1 MKQPV
6 AVLVGGPSAEHDVSL
21 VSGRSIAAALAE
33 RGYPVEG
40 WLIGL
45 DGSWWR
51 LPAPAM
57 DRAIPAIAY
66 DNPARLG
73 AHGPN
78 RAAAALAMLAAQ
90 DPRPTVFI
98 ALHGPF
104 GEDGTV
110 QALCESEGLAY
121 TGSGP
126 AASALGMD
134 KALFKRLV
142 EGQGIPVVRWQEAT
156 SGEFAADRRAA
167 LGALR
172 AFSRALPDARL
183 IVKPACL
190 GSSIG
195 MTVVE
200 HPDDGPE
207 LEGALAEAF
216 RFDDRALVE
225 QYLDHARELEVSVVG
240 NGAHD
245 VEVFGPGEVF
255 PGHAYCRE

>member
-1 MKQPV
+1 MDRTIPAVAYDDPV
-6 AVLVGGPSAEHDVSL
+6 GLGATGPH
-21 VSGRSIAAALAE
+21 RAASALAK
-33 RGYPVEG
+33 
-40 WLIGL
+40 
-45 DGSWWR
+45 
-51 LPAPAM
+51 
-57 DRAIPAIAY
+57 
-66 DNPARLG
+66 
-73 AHGPN
+73 
-78 RAAAALAMLAAQ
+78 LAAQ
-90 DPRPTVFI
+90 DPRPVVFI

-110 QALCESEGLAY
+110 QALCESEGLVY

-134 KALFKRLV
+134 KALFKRLA
-142 EGQGIPVVRWQEAT
+142 EGQGIPVVRWQET
-156 SGEFAADRRAA
+156 TLGQFAADRRATI
-167 LGALR
+167 GALT
-172 AFSRALPDARL
+172 AFARALPDPRL

-200 HPDDGPE
+200 QPEDGSG
-207 LEGALAEAF
+207 LEAALAEAF

-240 NGAHD
+240 NGAQD

-255 PGHAYCRE
+255 PGHAFYDYVAKYADGVSTTTTSPDVDAGLRARTRDTARAA